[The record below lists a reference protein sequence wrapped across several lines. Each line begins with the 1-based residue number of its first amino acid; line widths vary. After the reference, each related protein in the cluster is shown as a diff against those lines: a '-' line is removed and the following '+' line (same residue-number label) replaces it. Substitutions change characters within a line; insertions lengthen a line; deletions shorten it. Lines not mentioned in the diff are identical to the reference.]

1 MITIS
6 KYVYTHH
13 ISDCGGIGMVDMGLI
28 IEIVPTT
35 GSILRRCHRD
45 FDNIL
50 TVGKIYEI
58 TKETSICPVTNL
70 DLSRISFIADNGHF
84 YLIELEQWKTYWNK
98 SIFITLEE
106 CREKKLLKLGI

>member
-1 MITIS
+1 MTTIS

-13 ISDCGGIGMVDMGLI
+13 IRDWGGK
-28 IEIVPTT
+28 
-35 GSILRRCHRD
+35 D

-70 DLSRISFIADNGHF
+70 DLSRISFIAYNGHF
-84 YLIELEQWKTYWNK
+84 YLIEL
-98 SIFITLEE
+98 
-106 CREKKLLKLGI
+106 